1 MWNLKRWYKK
11 NLFTEQI
18 QTHRL
23 RKQTYGNQS
32 RKVGGEGDKLGIWD
46 EVYTA
51 LHKINNKDL
60 VDRTGNSIVCNNLYR
75 KII

>member
-11 NLFTEQI
+11 NLFTKQI

-46 EVYTA
+46 V
-51 LHKINNKDL
+51 INSDPHHVGYAML
-60 VDRTGNSIVCNNLYR
+60 LLLLLSHFSRV
-75 KII
+75 